1 MVQFVN
7 SKMTLY
13 PEKLAA
19 KRECADYF
27 HEEHDHLDK
36 RLKPDFHKVFFLN
49 LFRFYL
55 VSMNGADLK
64 RNGKF
69 SWPFVS
75 KLVRY
80 FGETTFHLNICS
92 L

>member
-36 RLKPDFHKVFFLN
+36 RLKPDFHKVFF
-49 LFRFYL
+49 
-55 VSMNGADLK
+55 S
-64 RNGKF
+64 
-69 SWPFVS
+69 
-75 KLVRY
+75 
-80 FGETTFHLNICS
+80 
-92 L
+92 